1 MVEVLLENNAHGNAE
16 PEITEVPPENNEDS
30 TANMVEQPVITEPEI
45 SKRAGNSS
53 FLGSVINMSAILIGL
68 GQLSI
73 PYALEKGGWTSAF
86 LLVGFGIMCAYTSH
100 LLGRCLQNK
109 ESLKNYSDIGRYAF
123 GPTGKLLSTIFIYLE
138 VFMALVS
145 FTIAINDNLATI
157 FHGNHHLHMSIDHHL
172 SISKFFTIIAVVVAL
187 PTVWL
192 KNLSKISFLSTVGI
206 ICSFLIYISVVYV
219 TVSGGVE
226 ANKPIPVLRLQNFP
240 AISGLYIFSFSTH
253 VVFPDIY
260 RSMKD
265 PSGFPK
271 VSALSFTIVTA
282 FYTTIAF
289 MGAKLYGSDLKSQ
302 ITLNLP
308 RHLVMTKIA
317 LWATVIA
324 PITKYAFALVPLASQ
339 LYEQRLPPTVSA
351 TTRLFIRG
359 SIGSLLLIIILILA
373 LSVPYFEQILG
384 LTGSLVSMGV
394 SIIFPCAFYTKIF
407 WTRISRKR
415 LVLHAT
421 VIVFGVVVG
430 VFGTI
435 SSSKS
440 LASKIM
446 KK

>member
-1 MVEVLLENNAHGNAE
+1 MAEAIEVLCGTAEEVEYIEVVCENTAQLPSVPKGYGSLE
-16 PEITEVPPENNEDS
+16 
-30 TANMVEQPVITEPEI
+30 VIR
-45 SKRAGNSS
+45 SGKSS

-68 GQLSI
+68 GQLSV

-86 LLVGFGIMCAYTSH
+86 LLVGFAVMCAYTSH
-100 LLGRCLQNK
+100 LLGRCLQKNGN
-109 ESLKNYSDIGRYAF
+109 LKDYSDIGRYAF
-123 GPTGKLLSTIFIYLE
+123 GPTGKLLSTIFIFLE

-145 FTIAINDNLATI
+145 FTISVHDNLATI
-157 FHGNHHLHMSIDHHL
+157 FPGNQLHISINHHLSTPQ
-172 SISKFFTIIAVVVAL
+172 FFTVIAVLIAL
-187 PTVWL
+187 PTIWL
-192 KNLSKISFLSTVGI
+192 KDLSKISFLSTVGI
-206 ICSFLIYISVVYV
+206 ICSLLVYISVVFV
-219 TVSGGVE
+219 TISGGTE
-226 ANKPIPVLRLQNFP
+226 ANKHIPVLRLHNFP

-265 PSGFPK
+265 PSGFSK
-271 VSALSFTIVTA
+271 VSALSFTIVTV

-308 RHLVMTKIA
+308 RHLIITKIA

-339 LYEQRLPPTVSA
+339 LYDQRLPSSVSS

-359 SIGSLLLIIILILA
+359 SIGSLLLIIVLILA
-373 LSVPYFEQILG
+373 LSIPYFEQILG
-384 LTGSLVSMGV
+384 ITGSLVSMGV
-394 SIIFPCAFYTKIF
+394 SIVFPCAFYSKIF
-407 WTRISRKR
+407 WTKISKKR
-415 LVLHAT
+415 LVLNAT
-421 VIVFGVVVG
+421 LILFAAVVG

-435 SSSKS
+435 SSSQS
-440 LASKIM
+440 LVSRII